1 MRKELFKIR
10 QLSLAALCSIAI
22 ALASCSSEENV
33 QGGNKGP
40 ENGEDKNLTT
50 FMAGAPESRTSMNP
64 ATGAFF
70 WEAGDYI
77 YVQDDDNVWQKSSN
91 APTAKTA
98 SYKFYVPGKFE
109 AKSSYR
115 VYYPGKNGAK
125 NEVTIPAAQAQTEPN
140 STAHFGVSGDC
151 ASALATK
158 AAGEA
163 RFSFTLDHQAAILYF
178 QPYTTNI
185 VLKNCYLTK
194 IEVNSDDDITDT
206 YTLDPVSGKITG
218 SGTGKQIT
226 LTTKNPAPGSAN
238 EKGFPLTN
246 TTANPAVNGAYMF
259 IKPGTHKL
267 KVRYWVK
274 DYVSNVEGTIT
285 KEFSSFF
292 YDKNIYYDMLYDLQV
307 PVYENKYYMWDAQ
320 HDVWYGY
327 YQYQPTYDGAPAG
340 EHYPQSEAADPD
352 RWYNTAY
359 NPTVAIN
366 ASHSC
371 KDCPNANQM
380 IWYCMKGAPHWDEQS
395 LWGVMGHL
403 HTGGMW
409 FKKAQKIADDEGTNL
424 TAMKN
429 GYPDPNTGV
438 MTDWRTKKISDP
450 GFPTMPQVD
459 YPSNTTYGFANNTIN
474 PVSTL
479 ASTADYFFLPL
490 SGAFG
495 IWGGMT
501 PGSFVS
507 KFMAGYGNYW
517 SSNNIP
523 STGPTN
529 SAVALDF
536 SKTSITINFSGGTM
550 AARYVEPQLFK

>member
-1 MRKELFKIR
+1 
-10 QLSLAALCSIAI
+10 
-22 ALASCSSEENV
+22 
-33 QGGNKGP
+33 
-40 ENGEDKNLTT
+40 
-50 FMAGAPESRTSMNP
+50 
-64 ATGAFF
+64 
-70 WEAGDYI
+70 
-77 YVQDDDNVWQKSSN
+77 
-91 APTAKTA
+91 
-98 SYKFYVPGKFE
+98 
-109 AKSSYR
+109 
-115 VYYPGKNGAK
+115 
-125 NEVTIPAAQAQTEPN
+125 
-140 STAHFGVSGDC
+140 
-151 ASALATK
+151 
-158 AAGEA
+158 
-163 RFSFTLDHQAAILYF
+163 
-178 QPYTTNI
+178 
-185 VLKNCYLTK
+185 
-194 IEVNSDDDITDT
+194 
-206 YTLDPVSGKITG
+206 
-218 SGTGKQIT
+218 
-226 LTTKNPAPGSAN
+226 
-238 EKGFPLTN
+238 
-246 TTANPAVNGAYMF
+246 MF

-320 HDVWYGY
+320 HDAWYGY

-424 TAMKN
+424 AAMKN

-438 MTDWRTKKISDP
+438 MTDWRTKKIDDP
-450 GFPTMPQVD
+450 GFPTIHPVD
-459 YPSNTTYGFANNTIN
+459 NPSGTAHGFQNNTVN
-474 PVSTL
+474 PVSAL
-479 ASTADYFFLPL
+479 ASTADYFFLPI

-495 IWGGMT
+495 VWSGAT

-507 KFMAGYGNYW
+507 RFISGCGYYW
-517 SSNNIP
+517 SSNNVP
-523 STGPTN
+523 STGPTS

-536 SKTSITINFSGGTM
+536 SKTSITATFNGATM